1 MRKDS
6 REGARRI
13 SQGQLHVAPREGIGF
28 AHIPGLAG
36 QRILDRHGGRF
47 RGDLDPRKP
56 AGAAGSLARLG
67 DHGEDRLPVK
77 HDLTVCQDRVAAD
90 RRTAVVHAG
99 DILCRQNRDDARC
112 RPDGLEIRGH
122 DAATGGVAGVTRI
135 DMQRDHPAPGCRR
148 HRSRCP
154 AHEELRCHAACDLP
168 TLCVTRVLRATAIR
182 QRSGKGPS
190 MRVVPASAPAISIS
204 ALPSNPC
211 ATFMR

>member
-36 QRILDRHGGRF
+36 HSILDRHGGRF
-47 RGDLDPRKP
+47 GGDLDPRKQ

-67 DHGEDRLPVK
+67 DHGEDRLPVIGN
-77 HDLTVCQDRVAAD
+77 LTVCQDRVAAD

-99 DILCRQNRDDARC
+99 DIICRQDRDDARC
-112 RPDGLEIRGH
+112 RPDCLEIRGH

-135 DMQRDHPAPGCRR
+135 DMHQTIRLPDVVDIGRAALHMKNRAIMTDGLADALRDQGLAGDGHQAG
-148 HRSRCP
+148 
-154 AHEELRCHAACDLP
+154 
-168 TLCVTRVLRATAIR
+168 
-182 QRSGKGPS
+182 SGKGLR
-190 MRVVPASAPAISIS
+190 MRVVPPSAPAISIS